1 MASSSRRVIFLNRF
15 FYPDHA
21 ATSELLS
28 DLAFELARRGLQI
41 KVITSR
47 LGYDN
52 TANALPSHETTN
64 GVEVFRAWTSRQ
76 GRHRLHRRILDYVS
90 FYIAAA
96 WQLWCVARA
105 GDVIVAKTDPPLLS
119 VISAAIALLRG
130 ARLVNWQQ
138 DIFPEVAEALGI
150 GGTAGRL
157 GFALLRRPR
166 NWSLRRADLTVVV
179 NDPMSSTLNRLGVA
193 QEKIRTIPNWAD
205 GKAIVPID
213 ASKNALRTDWGLDNH
228 FVVGYAGNL
237 GRAHEIDTVLSTIR
251 ALDQSP
257 VDVAAPESSPPVK
270 FLFIGGGAL
279 RPSLEE
285 QARKWRLGNVQFR
298 DYQPRE
304 QLAATLGVADVHLVI
319 LNPAL
324 EGLCM
329 PSKLYAIAAAGRPAI
344 FIGDPE
350 GEVAQILRDVGC
362 GFAVA
367 PSNVIELKQ
376 RILDFARSPELRRI
390 MGARARAAFEQ
401 RWDREIAVA
410 NWQRVFEELIGSEAR
425 H

>member
-1 MASSSRRVIFLNRF
+1 
-15 FYPDHA
+15 
-21 ATSELLS
+21 
-28 DLAFELARRGLQI
+28 
-41 KVITSR
+41 
-47 LGYDN
+47 
-52 TANALPSHETTN
+52 
-64 GVEVFRAWTSRQ
+64 
-76 GRHRLHRRILDYVS
+76 
-90 FYIAAA
+90 
-96 WQLWCVARA
+96 
-105 GDVIVAKTDPPLLS
+105 
-119 VISAAIALLRG
+119 
-130 ARLVNWQQ
+130 
-138 DIFPEVAEALGI
+138 
-150 GGTAGRL
+150 
-157 GFALLRRPR
+157 
-166 NWSLRRADLTVVV
+166 LRRADLTVVV

-237 GRAHEIDTVLSTIR
+237 GREHEIHTVLSTMR

-257 VDVAAPESSPPVK
+257 IDAAAHEGAAPVK

-285 QARKWRLGNVQFR
+285 QAREWQLGNVQFR

-367 PSNVIELKQ
+367 PSNVLELKQ
-376 RILDFARSPELRRI
+376 RILELARSPDLRRI
-390 MGARARAAFEQ
+390 MGARARATFEQ

-410 NWQRVFEELIGSEAR
+410 NWQRILEELIGLEA
-425 H
+425 